1 MQRFRDSAFDWV
13 AWILFAAV
21 PVLIFWQCATTLE
34 EEGVAS
40 GGPMENA
47 AFYPEIV
54 ASVMTFLLVWLAA
67 SLLLGRLRRKTPFTA
82 GPGTIRALAATAFF
96 IAYLVLLPYAGFHLA
111 TPLLCFLMFRLLG
124 LGTIA
129 AAAGGIGLS
138 LATAFVFQGLLHV
151 VLPVGVFNISV
162 FK

>member
-13 AWILFAAV
+13 AWIFFAAV
-21 PVLIFWQCATTLE
+21 PVTIFWQCATTLV

-54 ASVMTFLLVWLAA
+54 ASVMTFLLVWLAM
-67 SLLLGRLRRKTPFTA
+67 SLLLGRLRRKSPFTA
-82 GPGTIRALAATAFF
+82 GEGTGRALAATALF
-96 IAYLVLLPYAGFHLA
+96 IGYLAVLPYAGFHLA
-111 TPLLCFLMFRLLG
+111 TPVLCFLLFRLLS
-124 LGTIA
+124 LSMIPA
-129 AAAGGIGLS
+129 VAGGIGLS

-151 VLPVGVFNISV
+151 VLPVGVLGITV